1 MSSCV
6 LFSITAFIKKRKKR
20 KKKKKKALDSK
31 SQRYHGYSTA
41 NVTSVLKI
49 VRFSSMFGL
58 YRMIH
63 NLAPLLSEGLIMKLH
78 SENSTGA
85 TRSAVMSFPR
95 S

>member
-1 MSSCV
+1 MS
-6 LFSITAFIKKRKKR
+6 FSRLLHLLKKEKKE
-20 KKKKKKALDSK
+20 KKKALDSK
-31 SQRYHGYSTA
+31 SRRYHGYSTA